1 MLPGVWPRSGY
12 DLEAED
18 LIAVADRH
26 ELTRERDRTDVFA
39 TSVRGGVWSSIHH
52 LGGAADMVAVLV
64 GEHEVGDGRPIEA
77 DARQGC
83 LDGVRATAHAC
94 IDDRS
99 LAAASQDVGRD
110 ESEIDSLPRH
120 AAVRPSAAR
129 RGSGSAGPL
138 RRGSART
145 SPVAGASTRGR

>member
-64 GEHEVGDGRPIEA
+64 REHEVGDGRPIEA
-77 DARQGC
+77 D
-83 LDGVRATAHAC
+83 
-94 IDDRS
+94 DR
-99 LAAASQDVGRD
+99 
-110 ESEIDSLPRH
+110 
-120 AAVRPSAAR
+120 
-129 RGSGSAGPL
+129 
-138 RRGSART
+138 
-145 SPVAGASTRGR
+145 